1 MVTIEEAL
9 RLVLAE
15 AVVLEP
21 EEVGV
26 VEALGR
32 VLARDVV
39 APHAVPPF
47 DNSAMDGFA
56 VKAAETV
63 GADETPARLRISET
77 VPAGH
82 VARLE
87 LQAGEA
93 VKIMTGAPMPRGADA
108 VVEVESTEDD
118 GDHVLI
124 RRQVEVG
131 TSVRFAGEDVR
142 AGTTVLHAGDVVG
155 PAEIGLAASMGRPK
169 LHVYRLPRVAIV
181 STGSELVEI
190 DQPIAPGQIRNSN
203 SYSMQAQCREIGIE
217 AERLGI
223 APDERDATRRLLEQG
238 LGYDVLITSGGVS
251 VGEFDFVKDVQ
262 DELGVERKLWQVA
275 MKPGKPLVFG
285 VRGGCLVFGVPGNP
299 VAAMVSFELF
309 VRPALLSMMGHRRV
323 LRPTY
328 RAIIEEDLANRHG
341 RVQVVRV
348 RARRVG
354 DRWYAT
360 STGPQGSGILRSMV
374 NADGLVF
381 VPADTHGIK
390 AGDEVEMTLLRA
402 EGREA

>member
-1 MVTIEEAL
+1 MITIEEAR

-15 AVVLEP
+15 AAALQP
-21 EEVGV
+21 EELAVA
-26 VEALGR
+26 ETLGR

-39 APHAVPPF
+39 APHAIPPF

-56 VKAAETV
+56 VRAADTT
-63 GADETPARLRISET
+63 GAGEKPIRLRISET

-87 LQAGEA
+87 LNAGEA

-108 VVEVESTEDD
+108 VVEVESTEAD

-124 RRQVEVG
+124 CRQVDVG

-142 AGTTVLHAGDVVG
+142 AGDTVLHAGDVVG
-155 PAEIGLAASMGRPK
+155 PAEIGLAASMGQPVLLVHR
-169 LHVYRLPRVAIV
+169 RPRVAIV

-190 DQPIAPGQIRNSN
+190 DQSIAPGQIRNSN
-203 SYSMQAQCREIGIE
+203 SYSMQAQCREVGID

-223 APDERDATRRLLEQG
+223 APDERGATRRLLEKG

-309 VRPALLSMMGHRRV
+309 VRPALLTMMGHRKV

-328 RAIIEEDLANRHG
+328 RAIIEEDLPNRHG

-390 AGDEVEMTLLRA
+390 AGDEVEMTLLRDEA
-402 EGREA
+402 REA